1 MAFQMLIPRLDM
13 IYLVDN
19 TKFIINYAY
28 LSANG
33 NTAIYRQI

>member
-1 MAFQMLIPRLDM
+1 M
-13 IYLVDN
+13 IYLVAN
-19 TKFIINYAY
+19 TKYIKNYAY